1 LDTLPGL
8 REGNVAAEFNLN
20 DLLFFVPFGARAG
33 VGGMSSIAICTLRLV
48 GTWVFTITAV
58 FVTTGCTDR
67 VFGSTLLVVMAI
79 FLAAAASEWV
89 WNVSFNLEFFISDVD
104 MAG

>member
-1 LDTLPGL
+1 
-8 REGNVAAEFNLN
+8 
-20 DLLFFVPFGARAG
+20 
-33 VGGMSSIAICTLRLV
+33 M
-48 GTWVFTITAV
+48 ITAV

-89 WNVSFNLEFFISDVD
+89 WNVSFNLELFISDVD